1 MKTPDQKRIVVIDN
15 YDSFTYNLV
24 HLLNECGY
32 EAVVWRNDKFELKD
46 LAEFDKILLSP
57 GPGIPSESGLL
68 LDVIKEY
75 GNSKSI
81 LGICLGLQAITEVY
95 GGKLYNLKKP
105 VHGTA
110 TPIDILKPKEVLFS
124 GLPNKFL
131 VGRYHSWAAD
141 RKEFP
146 EELEITALDNE
157 GVIMALAH
165 KKLDVR
171 AVQFHPESILS
182 EYGKEIISNWLNN

>member
-1 MKTPDQKRIVVIDN
+1 MKTPDKKRIVVIDN

-32 EAVVWRNDKFELKD
+32 EAIVWRNDKFKLKD

-75 GNSKSI
+75 GSSKSI

-110 TPIDILKPKEVLFS
+110 TPLTVLRPDEILFE
-124 GLPNKFL
+124 GLPSSFL

-141 RKEFP
+141 KESFSDQ
-146 EELEITALDNE
+146 LEITAVDNE
-157 GVIMALAH
+157 GVIM
-165 KKLDVR
+165 
-171 AVQFHPESILS
+171 
-182 EYGKEIISNWLNN
+182 